1 FNQVYE
7 DLNDA
12 NNATT
17 SAGTTA
23 VSAEPLPLGVALE
36 TTLSAGQERLYQVSA
51 PLDQTLRVTAR
62 AGDDRAANELYV
74 RFGAAPTSAVFD
86 AASSAGLAP
95 QQVAVIPATQ
105 PGVYYVLVRG
115 HTEPGPD
122 TPVTVLAELLPLVIT
137 DVHTDHGGDGKFVT
151 TTVEGARFSPGAIV
165 KLVRPGI
172 AEYEPVTYRVVNATK
187 IIATF
192 DLTAAPHRLYALSF
206 INPAP

>member
-1 FNQVYE
+1 DRALGRVSFTGTLLPGQTYVSTLNATLPSVTPGPYRVIVRADIFNQVYE

-23 VSAEPLPLGVALE
+23 VSAEPLPPGVALE

-115 HTEPGPD
+115 HT
-122 TPVTVLAELLPLVIT
+122 
-137 DVHTDHGGDGKFVT
+137 
-151 TTVEGARFSPGAIV
+151 
-165 KLVRPGI
+165 
-172 AEYEPVTYRVVNATK
+172 
-187 IIATF
+187 
-192 DLTAAPHRLYALSF
+192 
-206 INPAP
+206 